1 MTFAEMHKKHGN
13 FGIVLD
19 TGQEIIEPVQHERLL
34 GAEISNDFK
43 FNFHIRDGDKLMM
56 NILTSRTNALRK
68 IAFISSFNT
77 RKIIAEGIIMS
88 NIMYIITVYGSCSEY
103 LKDSLQVVQNRSRQ
117 VCNRT
122 GLEHFSGSFT
132 TAVWLVLCP
141 TTNSVSLNG
150 HGI

>member
-1 MTFAEMHKKHGN
+1 MANTKLVLNTDKIYPVIMTSAEMHN
-13 FGIVLD
+13 FSIVLD

-68 IAFISSFNT
+68 IASISSFNT

-88 NIMYIITVYGSCSEY
+88 NIMYIITLYGS
-103 LKDSLQVVQNRSRQ
+103 
-117 VCNRT
+117 
-122 GLEHFSGSFT
+122 
-132 TAVWLVLCP
+132 
-141 TTNSVSLNG
+141 
-150 HGI
+150 